1 MSIQELSSDD
11 LQSYVAQLRTMGT
24 NVQSHGLPFF
34 FAHGFVFFFVWIIF
48 ALVQIFSARYY
59 KHKWETNMVVHAA
72 SGSLITF
79 ATMFWGFWAIKLKGI
94 NAAALANVSSPLA
107 QGSGLHDYGAISTAL
122 IAVPLIITGF
132 IPYFRRWQADKG
144 ATTLMR
150 LRDVH
155 KVSLNVALN
164 VILVPKLHGNHSCS
178 FQHSYWCQKLQLAK
192 KPTCLLLACTGYC
205 VCCAVAYYGNPPLN
219 FH

>member
-1 MSIQELSSDD
+1 
-11 LQSYVAQLRTMGT
+11 MGT
-24 NVQSHGLPFF
+24 NVKGSVSFYFAHGYVFF
-34 FAHGFVFFFVWIIF
+34 FAWIIF

-79 ATMFWGFWAIKLKGI
+79 ATMFWGFWAIKMKGI
-94 NAAALANVSSPLA
+94 TAAMDNKNSGKSPTPLS

-122 IAVPLIITGF
+122 IAVPLLITGF

-150 LRDVH
+150 LRDLH
-155 KVSLNVALN
+155 KVSKPYYLSVL
-164 VILVPKLHGNHSCS
+164 IVPKLRRDHCRC
-178 FQHSYWCQKLQLAK
+178 FQHYHWSQKLQLI
-192 KPTCLLLACTGYC
+192 
-205 VCCAVAYYGNPPLN
+205 
-219 FH
+219 